1 MHDIPCY
8 RRQVGAC
15 VHSTHPN
22 DPDPISSRNSMWE
35 CGFEVE
41 TAVATGVPTCD
52 IEIDSNDSS
61 HVRPTDR
68 PLCCIGGA
76 LTCPAAVN
84 LGVHECNSV
93 TTRTE
98 HASKWPKRKKDTRS
112 SDMILHV
119 MLARLPAQLASQRVR
134 MASGRSR
141 HDQTLTKQHGRSVIQ
156 HMIEDRITTY
166 KYDGTI
172 RTTLLNEFY

>member
-1 MHDIPCY
+1 MHDIPYY
-8 RRQVGAC
+8 RRQVYAC

-41 TAVATGVPTCD
+41 TAVATGIPTCD
-52 IEIDSNDSS
+52 IGIDSNNCS
-61 HVRPTDR
+61 HVRPIDR
-68 PLCCIGGA
+68 PLCCTDVA
-76 LTCPAAVN
+76 LTCPTAVN
-84 LGVHECNSV
+84 LGVHERNSV

-119 MLARLPAQLASQRVR
+119 MLARLPALLASQRVR
-134 MASGRSR
+134 IAYGTSR
-141 HDQTLTKQHGRSVIQ
+141 HDQTLTKQHGRSVIRR
-156 HMIEDRITTY
+156 MTKDRITTY
-166 KYDGTI
+166 KYHG
-172 RTTLLNEFY
+172 RSELPC